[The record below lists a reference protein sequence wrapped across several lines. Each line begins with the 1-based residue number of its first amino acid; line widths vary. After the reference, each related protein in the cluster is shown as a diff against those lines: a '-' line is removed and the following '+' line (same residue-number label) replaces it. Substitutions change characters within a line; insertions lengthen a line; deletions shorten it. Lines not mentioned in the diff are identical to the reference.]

1 MNPGF
6 RCFKHQNAG
15 PPVPKPP
22 GLAAGACPFQPT
34 VAHMRPTGSAP
45 LPSNTHVYKR
55 TLTYLH
61 THIQAHTDT
70 HRHKQTRSTC
80 KHTLSALTHMH
91 LTHTTYTHTHAN
103 PPSFPPS
110 LPPSLPHPLSLT
122 LQLAPPQEAPP
133 PDPQPSGPMRG
144 CHVTQMARTRIG
156 TSARQTSTLM
166 RKSRSLLQ
174 VRAARGSLHI
184 TNCRWGGSRVLWLRG
199 LQGFMA

>member
-6 RCFKHQNAG
+6 RCFKHQNAGPPLTDPYYLPRLNSRETAAAGAEPRSPKDGPSTTQALYAG

-91 LTHTTYTHTHAN
+91 LTHTTYTLYLE
-103 PPSFPPS
+103 SCMDRS
-110 LPPSLPHPLSLT
+110 
-122 LQLAPPQEAPP
+122 
-133 PDPQPSGPMRG
+133 M
-144 CHVTQMARTRIG
+144 
-156 TSARQTSTLM
+156 
-166 RKSRSLLQ
+166 SRSREMNSSRRTISYRNTHMQ
-174 VRAARGSLHI
+174 AAMSTCAGSQIHMHI
-184 TNCRWGGSRVLWLRG
+184 AYAHAAINTC
-199 LQGFMA
+199 A